1 MRIVSGTLFNRP
13 LFHLMCNNVCC
24 CSLKL
29 FTFFD
34 RLFQLFVSLLRKSF
48 CITASLKTFSPNISA
63 TLIHSFIPCTSLF
76 YYSFSTTH
84 TKRSFFDSNKGVLHL
99 RKTPFIPF
107 SSDAFVHDIIKNQT
121 IQLFRQNRTE
131 SFSLLLFQR
140 LHLHPVSEV
149 YVDRI
154 LFLQDPFLLQCI
166 CG

>member
-1 MRIVSGTLFNRP
+1 MQTLDAIKTRRTIRKFTEEPVSHEVIEKIVE
-13 LFHLMCNNVCC
+13 
-24 CSLKL
+24 
-29 FTFFD
+29 
-34 RLFQLFVSLLRKSF
+34 
-48 CITASLKTFSPNISA
+48 ASAYAPSWKN
-63 TLIHSFIPCTSLF
+63 
-76 YYSFSTTH
+76 
-84 TKRSFFDSNKGVLHL
+84 KRSFFDSNKGVLHS